1 MTITRFPERPNRRFI
16 LKGVIAGSS
25 LIVPW
30 HPSMAATDAVGSV
43 KRVQGS
49 ALLKRDDGELTAAAG
64 VDILA
69 KDVALTG
76 DQPSRLQLQFGG
88 ETIVR
93 LGANS
98 IFEIERFVAG
108 LAQALQLEQGA
119 AFIEHDS
126 KKTPDLTLRTPYA
139 LLAARGT
146 KFFAGPSNGV
156 FGIFVQSGVVD
167 VETPAGKVTLSTGE
181 GTDIAAAGEAPTAPK
196 RWKPPRVRN
205 ALASVS

>member
-1 MTITRFPERPNRRFI
+1 MPNSGFPLRLHRRQI
-16 LKGVIAGSS
+16 LKATIAGAS
-25 LIVPW
+25 LVVPW
-30 HPSMAATDAVGSV
+30 SPTLAADAVGSV

-64 VDILA
+64 TDILA
-69 KDVALTG
+69 RDVALTG

-88 ETIVR
+88 ATIVR

-98 IFEIERFVAG
+98 IFEVERFVAG
-108 LAQALQLEQGA
+108 LAQSLQLEQGA

-126 KKTPDLTLRTPYA
+126 QKTPDLTLRTPYA

-156 FGIFVQSGVVD
+156 FGIFVQSGLVD
-167 VETPAGKVTLSTGE
+167 VETFAGKVTLAAGE
-181 GTDIAAAGEAPTAPK
+181 GTDIAGPGGAPTAPK
-196 RWKPPRVRN
+196 RWKPPRVRA
-205 ALASVS
+205 ALASVN